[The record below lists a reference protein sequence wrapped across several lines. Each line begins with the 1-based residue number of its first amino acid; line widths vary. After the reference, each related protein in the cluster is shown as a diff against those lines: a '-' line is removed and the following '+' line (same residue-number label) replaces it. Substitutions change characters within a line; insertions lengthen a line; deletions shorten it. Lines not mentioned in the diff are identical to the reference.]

1 MAHLDQMEE
10 NSNPVTDSRA
20 KRREYFKTAGR
31 YLVSML
37 TITIAAAAGYLV
49 LIEASQTE
57 FTVGPV
63 HAEIALR
70 PAWHG
75 KSIVDLPPAGTIEAD
90 THSGP
95 AVVRYSLK
103 ELAVA
108 EASEL
113 TDPESPSRQELQNWQ
128 QPVRSQVRSMLLRV
142 LFLSALAGGAICAL
156 IKRRWQ
162 WGIAGALA
170 AMLTAMLV
178 AGIVWQTYDTGA
190 FREPRY
196 SGSLTYAPEVI
207 AFSEETL
214 ANLDDYETRV
224 PEIAESL
231 YRTIGQLHQLPGAL
245 PEDDTIRI
253 VHVSDMHGSLA
264 AAKLVRQTV
273 DLYQADFVI
282 DTGDLTDLGTPFEAG
297 YPSTYL
303 PLPKPYVWIGGNHD
317 TPTITAAMS
326 GIKGV
331 TVLDSQFA
339 DIGGVN
345 VGGFPDPGSV
355 NLSPNP
361 LSDAQLTADAV
372 RILKIVESQD
382 PRPFIVAVHDP
393 KQAARLPGR
402 VPVVLS
408 GHTHSEGI
416 TVKDGTVFLDAGT
429 TGGGGFRSF
438 NGNGESPSSLQ
449 VLYIKKNP
457 LKLVAVD
464 SISIYGYSQEF
475 TVTRRVFAADEGRF
489 GPLEASLSLPRL

>member
-1 MAHLDQMEE
+1 MEE
-10 NSNPVTDSRA
+10 NSTTMTAHGARQLA
-20 KRREYFKTAGR
+20 ILKTAGR
-31 YLVSML
+31 YVVSLL
-37 TITIAAAAGYLV
+37 TIAIAAAVGYLV
-49 LIEASQTE
+49 LILASGTE

-63 HAEIALR
+63 HAEFALS

-75 KSIVDLPPAGTIEAD
+75 KSIFDLPPAGTIEAD

-95 AVVRYSLK
+95 AVVHYSLK
-103 ELAVA
+103 EIVVTDV
-108 EASEL
+108 SEL
-113 TDPESPSRQELQNWQ
+113 TNPESLSRQELQNWQ
-128 QPVRSQVRSMLLRV
+128 QPVRSQVRSLLLRI
-142 LFLSALAGGAICAL
+142 LLLSALAGGAICAL

-162 WGIAGALA
+162 WGIAGALTA
-170 AMLTAMLV
+170 TLTAMLV
-178 AGIVWQTYDTGA
+178 AGIVWQTYDIGA

-231 YRTIGQLHQLPGAL
+231 YRTVSQLHQPPGAL
-245 PEDDTIRI
+245 PERDTIRV
-253 VHVSDMHGSLA
+253 VHVSDMHSSSA

-317 TPTITAAMS
+317 TPTITATMRA
-326 GIKGV
+326 INGV
-331 TVLDSQFA
+331 TVLDSQFT
-339 DIGGVN
+339 DIDGVN
-345 VGGFPDPGSV
+345 IGGFPDPASV

-361 LSDAQLTADAV
+361 LNDAQLATDAA
-372 RILKIVESQD
+372 RILKLVESQN

-393 KQAARLPGR
+393 KQAALLPGS
-402 VPVVLS
+402 VPVVLN
-408 GHTHSEGI
+408 GHTHREGI

-429 TGGGGFRSF
+429 TGSGGFRSF
-438 NGNGESPSSLQ
+438 NGTAEAPSSLQ

-457 LKLVAVD
+457 LKMVAVD
-464 SISIYGYSQEF
+464 CISIYGYS
-475 TVTRRVFAADEGRF
+475 
-489 GPLEASLSLPRL
+489 